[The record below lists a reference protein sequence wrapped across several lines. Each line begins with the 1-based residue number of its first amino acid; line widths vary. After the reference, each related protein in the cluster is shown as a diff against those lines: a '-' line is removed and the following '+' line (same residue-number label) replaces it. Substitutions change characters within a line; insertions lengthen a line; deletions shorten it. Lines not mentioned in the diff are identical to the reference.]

1 MKTIKLK
8 ILIVIAGCI
17 SAHNSFIYAQSPL
30 KRNTISLNGSWQ
42 IAEGTKEVIPKS
54 FDHTVQVPG
63 LVSLATPAA
72 TSMIFLRQNV
82 RISGISEK
90 WRSFTFS
97 VSFIL

>member
-1 MKTIKLK
+1 LKTIIATVLI
-8 ILIVIAGCI
+8 ILTASTFSHAQNI
-17 SAHNSFIYAQSPL
+17 S
-30 KRNTISLNGSWQ
+30 KRNTISLNGNWQ